1 MFEKLATLD
10 PQTYSPHA
18 LHDAER
24 IWPETNCYI
33 DLWIEALH
41 ALGLE
46 PEAMLGF
53 TLTQDFEGDQFTFF
67 KVPLEDLETLYDIRA
82 QELAIYEPTER
93 HVATQIGRGR
103 LCLVEVDSYFL
114 PDTPGVSYRIEHGK
128 TTVAITALDTSAR
141 TMRYF
146 HNGGFFALEGEDF
159 DGVFQRGLHAQALP
173 FLPYTE
179 FAKLPATATAPETRR
194 TEALRLLKVHYDRRP
209 AANPFLAYA
218 TTFAT
223 DIEALSARPFEIF
236 HKYAFNTLRQAGANF
251 ELAGTHLDWLGP
263 NGEFAGPAEAAR
275 EIAATCKS
283 LQFQLAR
290 ALARKKFAGL
300 GDGLTPAAN
309 AWDRLMSD
317 LGPAVSRLAKECKD
331 TPARRR
337 AA

>member
-1 MFEKLATLD
+1 MFETLAALD
-10 PQTYSPHA
+10 PQSYTPHP

-33 DLWIEALH
+33 DLWIETLKALD
-41 ALGLE
+41 LE

-67 KVPLEDLETLYDIRA
+67 KVPLEDLETLYGIRA
-82 QELAIYEPTER
+82 QELAIYEAAER
-93 HVATQIGRGR
+93 HVATQIARGR

-128 TTVAITALDTSAR
+128 TTVAITALDVEAR
-141 TMRYF
+141 TMHYF

-159 DGVFQRGLHAQALP
+159 DGVFQRGDHAQALP

-179 FAKLPATATAPETRR
+179 FAKFPAKAPTPEARR
-194 TEALRLLKVHYDRRP
+194 AEALRLLTVHYDRRP
-209 AANPFLAYA
+209 AANPFTSYA
-218 TTFAT
+218 TGFAA
-223 DIEALSARPFEIF
+223 DIEALSERPFDVF

-251 ELAGTHLDWLGP
+251 ELAATHLDWLALDGP
-263 NGEFAGPAEAAR
+263 LAGPAEAAR
-275 EIAATCKS
+275 EIATTCKS

-300 GDGLTPAAN
+300 GDGLLPAAH

-317 LGPAVSRLAKECKD
+317 LGPALARLSADRPK
-331 TPARRR
+331 THSGIR